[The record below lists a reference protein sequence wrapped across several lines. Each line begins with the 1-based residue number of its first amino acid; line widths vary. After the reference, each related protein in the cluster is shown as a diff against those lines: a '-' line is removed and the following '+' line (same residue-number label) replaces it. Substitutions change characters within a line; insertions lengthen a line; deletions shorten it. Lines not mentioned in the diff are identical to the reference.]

1 LNNNDTP
8 AVNDDTA
15 DKEEEVSVSMP
26 AVEKEEGSENVTDTI
41 VESVIPT
48 KDEGVN
54 TAIVETEVV
63 TAEQP
68 PPIIDSPSEEELL
81 AEMHAISNK
90 SASTNRFDEVQEE
103 EKVEESESE
112 SPSTSDIGDSVG
124 AATDETKTE
133 EKRIVLPPLGGRKKK
148 SINTDEE
155 EELPPWKQKGAKTT
169 TIPDSSTPDAV
180 LDPFQNAMLE
190 EDNINDDTKKKDD
203 ITPPEED
210 SKVIDKSSEDETTT
224 NQEATTVEEKEPTG
238 EDKKGITSVL
248 PQTFVG
254 DRGGVAEDA
263 ELLAEL
269 RAISSGNS
277 FDEGDTNKSSDE
289 VNTDSQAPTDNN
301 DVQVISE
308 KKKVEDDV
316 PKLNSTPPTNPLP
329 PWKQMKNKPVM
340 KNEVDIIMA
349 APVPP
354 EKSGSEEECAAES
367 QNENSTAIDDS
378 TIHKD
383 EQQEVHTGIKANL
396 PNTFKGD
403 RGGSAEDAD
412 LLAELRAISNQS
424 LSNRF
429 DSEEKNEESDIV
441 SHSPAPTDS
450 TKEITTVETQDDKSE
465 SKPLPP
471 WKRPKKK
478 KVDVSNDFDVVVAA
492 APPPHH
498 TSNVVP
504 ANEEQI
510 ITDIPEE
517 SNKGI
522 KSSLPNTFKG
532 DRGGDAEDAALLAEL
547 RAISMQ
553 SSSNRFDG
561 DDTVSDDIICPIEEK
576 KDIPPQKKLVE
587 PTKTEEVSSLP
598 PWKRPK
604 AKKKAE
610 VEVDIVIEAPSKVVP
625 EKIKTQNDDTINNDN
640 SAPTLDEEKKGSIV
654 KSNLPNTFKGDRGG
668 SAEDADLLAELKA
681 ISMQSSSSRF
691 DGGDNIDATGISE
704 VDDAHKKVG
713 VPSSGK
719 VSTKTSSKVETT
731 SLPPWKQP
739 KKKNVETS
747 SSFDVVVAAP
757 PQPTSQPND
766 SDAVVPTV
774 QGNDALNT
782 NVGIKSNLP
791 NTFKGERGGSAED
804 ADLLAELRAISNQSS
819 SNRFDS
825 ENQNEGSDPTDS
837 IKETKEA
844 NTVDEKPES
853 KPLPPWKRP
862 KKKIPTN
869 DAFEV
874 VAAAPPHPAAAP
886 SEANNEDDIDEDD
899 DEAFFPNV
907 VESNDNTVVP
917 LKEEGMGIAK
927 SSNLPNT
934 FKGDRGGAAEDA
946 DLLAELR
953 AISNQSSSNRFDNN
967 NNNEDQGVDDS
978 VVLAEKVVPAPKM
991 AEVSS
996 SLPPWKRPKAKKNS
1010 EVEVDVVIAAPEK
1023 SETAISSGF
1032 AEEQKAEVNIKGITS
1047 NLPNTFKGDRGGA
1060 AEDADLLA
1068 ELRAIS
1074 MQSSS
1079 NRFDGTDNDEGEATN
1094 VVTEKKAPPPPR
1106 SKPLPETS
1114 SKAETTSLPPWKRPK
1129 KKKADTNNAFDV
1141 VVAAP
1146 PQPTSQ
1152 PNASSAVVVEKDAN
1166 TLPPPAADEKK
1177 MGIAKS
1183 NLSNTFKGDRGGSA
1197 EDADLLA
1204 ELRAI
1209 SMQSSSNRFTNGSEE
1224 TSDMPS
1230 EPNAK
1235 GTIDTVKE
1243 NKSISDSI
1251 APPPPNHQ
1259 PARSFNQGS
1268 TSMSTDPFNLGA
1280 SSMPSAAASSS
1291 SDEINITLEG
1301 LDESLKSSNWQ
1312 IRKAS
1317 YLFLHERILSLSPGS
1332 ENSLSYS
1339 VVYTSLDQAV
1349 INALKDKNA
1358 GALDAALTFSNTYA
1372 DRCEGACTDDAASQI
1387 MTALLKGSAFSSA
1400 RKGTQTSTEELVLK
1414 LIEVSPEG
1422 SSIINTVFDLI
1433 NEHGLKSR
1441 KPKMVI
1447 FSATLIMKSV
1457 QSFGA
1462 NMLPIKTLMASS
1474 ESLVAHANA
1483 QAREIGIQ
1491 LLAEICRS
1499 LGGSTKGPVQSL
1511 VDQLKKAQQSQLD
1524 SLLEAQPSATSP
1536 SRRLRCKSG
1545 EQASTQAPE
1554 EMLAALQKS
1563 VFADRAAVNLLQA
1576 LAKTCYKESIKLPK
1590 WSEKV
1595 AALDALIEAGGEQ
1608 PYKLCPPSS
1617 SINYTPLIR
1626 ELKELLAHT
1635 HFAVCSK
1642 ALAALGMLAEGVGEE
1657 LYGNFRPLIPT
1668 LVTLFK
1674 DKKVIKAVSSCLDQM
1689 FGSVFSF
1696 EHLLDSKESLPTS
1709 LDEKKQKNAL
1719 VRKNVL
1725 EYLARCVKT
1734 SQSDSCGTR
1743 GDLTSAYAEGLS
1755 KLACEKLKDSDATT
1769 RKAATDVLLAL
1780 LSCKDA
1786 SVVSATEKY
1795 TSKLETTNPRA
1806 FKSLK
1811 LASNG
1816 GKSKTTARPQTAPA
1830 STKATSKSELSSKGN
1845 VSKRPTKTAIRAS
1858 PKPHPSQGSDDIG
1871 GDDKTL
1877 PSFEESVEKLSSLS
1891 IAKWGDS
1898 IDDEG
1903 VLAGKCKLFV
1913 ASVVLLIV
1921 SC

>member
-1 LNNNDTP
+1 
-8 AVNDDTA
+8 
-15 DKEEEVSVSMP
+15 MP
-26 AVEKEEGSENVTDTI
+26 AADNEESKNVEGTVADNII
-41 VESVIPT
+41 VDSVLPT
-48 KDEGVN
+48 KGDN
-54 TAIVETEVV
+54 TNIVETEVV

-68 PPIIDSPSEEELL
+68 PPITDSPSEEELL
-81 AEMHAISNK
+81 AEMHAISIK

-103 EKVEESESE
+103 EKVEESES
-112 SPSTSDIGDSVG
+112 PSTSDIGDTAVV
-124 AATDETKTE
+124 ATTDESKTE
-133 EKRIVLPPLGGRKKK
+133 EKRIVLPPLGGKKK
-148 SINTDEE
+148 SINTDEEE

-169 TIPDSSTPDAV
+169 TIFPDSSTDAV
-180 LDPFQNAMLE
+180 LDPFQNAIMLE
-190 EDNINDDTKKKDD
+190 EDNIIDNDSKKKDD

-210 SKVIDKSSEDETTT
+210 SKVIDKSSEDETST
-224 NQEATTVEEKEPTG
+224 NQEAATVEEKEPTG
-238 EDKKGITSVL
+238 EDKKGIVSDL
-248 PQTFVG
+248 PKTFVG

-269 RAISSGNS
+269 RAISSGNR
-277 FDEGDTNKSSDE
+277 FDGGDTDKSSDE
-289 VNTDSQAPTDNN
+289 VNTDSQTPTNNN
-301 DVQVISE
+301 DGQVISE

-316 PKLNSTPPTNPLP
+316 PQLKSTPPTNPLP
-329 PWKQMKNKPVM
+329 PWKQKKNKSVM
-340 KNEVDIIMA
+340 KNEVDIIVA
-349 APVPP
+349 APVP
-354 EKSGSEEECAAES
+354 KNSGSEEECAAES
-367 QNENSTAIDDS
+367 QNVNSTAIDDS
-378 TIHKD
+378 TIDKD
-383 EQQEVHTGIKANL
+383 EQKELHTGIMTNL

-424 LSNRF
+424 
-429 DSEEKNEESDIV
+429 
-441 SHSPAPTDS
+441 
-450 TKEITTVETQDDKSE
+450 
-465 SKPLPP
+465 
-471 WKRPKKK
+471 
-478 KVDVSNDFDVVVAA
+478 
-492 APPPHH
+492 
-498 TSNVVP
+498 
-504 ANEEQI
+504 
-510 ITDIPEE
+510 
-517 SNKGI
+517 
-522 KSSLPNTFKG
+522 
-532 DRGGDAEDAALLAEL
+532 
-547 RAISMQ
+547 
-553 SSSNRFDG
+553 
-561 DDTVSDDIICPIEEK
+561 DTVSDDIICPIEEK
-576 KDIPPQKKLVE
+576 KDIPPPKKLVE

-610 VEVDIVIEAPSKVVP
+610 VEVDVVIAAPSKVP
-625 EKIKTQNDDTINNDN
+625 EKIETQNDDLINNDK
-640 SAPTLDEEKKGSIV
+640 SKPALEENHMGM
-654 KSNLPNTFKGDRGG
+654 KSSLPNTFKGDRGG

-681 ISMQSSSSRF
+681 ISNQSSSSRF
-691 DGGDNIDATGISE
+691 DGGDNNDATGVSE
-704 VDDAHKKVG
+704 VDDVQKKV
-713 VPSSGK
+713 VPTSK
-719 VSTKTSSKVETT
+719 VSTETSSKAETT
-731 SLPPWKQP
+731 TLPPWKQP
-739 KKKNVETS
+739 KKKKNAETS
-747 SSFDVVVAAP
+747 SSFDVVVAP
-757 PQPTSQPND
+757 PPKPTSQPND

-774 QGNDALNT
+774 QGNEVLNT

-791 NTFKGERGGSAED
+791 
-804 ADLLAELRAISNQSS
+804 
-819 SNRFDS
+819 
-825 ENQNEGSDPTDS
+825 
-837 IKETKEA
+837 
-844 NTVDEKPES
+844 
-853 KPLPPWKRP
+853 
-862 KKKIPTN
+862 
-869 DAFEV
+869 
-874 VAAAPPHPAAAP
+874 
-886 SEANNEDDIDEDD
+886 
-899 DEAFFPNV
+899 
-907 VESNDNTVVP
+907 
-917 LKEEGMGIAK
+917 
-927 SSNLPNT
+927 
-934 FKGDRGGAAEDA
+934 
-946 DLLAELR
+946 
-953 AISNQSSSNRFDNN
+953 
-967 NNNEDQGVDDS
+967 
-978 VVLAEKVVPAPKM
+978 
-991 AEVSS
+991 
-996 SLPPWKRPKAKKNS
+996 
-1010 EVEVDVVIAAPEK
+1010 
-1023 SETAISSGF
+1023 
-1032 AEEQKAEVNIKGITS
+1032 
-1047 NLPNTFKGDRGGA
+1047 
-1060 AEDADLLA
+1060 
-1068 ELRAIS
+1068 
-1074 MQSSS
+1074 
-1079 NRFDGTDNDEGEATN
+1079 
-1094 VVTEKKAPPPPR
+1094 
-1106 SKPLPETS
+1106 
-1114 SKAETTSLPPWKRPK
+1114 
-1129 KKKADTNNAFDV
+1129 
-1141 VVAAP
+1141 
-1146 PQPTSQ
+1146 
-1152 PNASSAVVVEKDAN
+1152 
-1166 TLPPPAADEKK
+1166 
-1177 MGIAKS
+1177 
-1183 NLSNTFKGDRGGSA
+1183 NTFKGDRGGSA

-1209 SMQSSSNRFTNGSEE
+1209 SMQSSSNRFDSEDQNEESHIVSHSTGPDSTKEVTTVETQDDKSQNKQPLPPWKRPQKKIPTHDAFEVVVAAPPPPAAAPLEANNEDGIDEDDDEAFFPNVVESNDNTVVPLKEEEMGIAKSSNLPNTFKGDRGGAAEDAALLAELRAISNQSSSNRFDNTNNEDQGADGNAVLEEKVVPPPEKVEVSSLPPWKRPKAKKKAEVEVDVVIAAPEKSETQNEVKAISSDVVEEQKAEVNIKSITCNLPNTFKGDRGGAAEDADLLAELRAISIQSSSNRFDGTDNDDAEATNVVTEKKAAPPPRSKPSTETSSKAETSSLPPWKRPKKKKADVNNAFDVVVAAAPPQPTSQSNASNAVVVEKDANTLPSPAVDEKKMGIAKSDLPNTFKGDRGGSAEDAALLAELRAISMQSSSNRFANGSEE
-1224 TSDMPS
+1224 TSNNSVVPS
-1230 EPNAK
+1230 EPFNAK
-1235 GTIDTVKE
+1235 IPSDNTVKE
-1243 NKSISDSI
+1243 NKSISDSNVTSL
-1251 APPPPNHQ
+1251 PHQ
-1259 PARSFNQGS
+1259 PASSFNQGS
-1268 TSMSTDPFNLGA
+1268 TSISTDPFNLGT

-1317 YLFLHERILSLSPGS
+1317 YLFLHERILSLSTGS

-1339 VVYTSLDQAV
+1339 VVYASLDQAV

-1358 GALDAALTFSNTYA
+1358 GALDAALTFSITYA

-1545 EQASTQAPE
+1545 EEASTQAPE
-1554 EMLAALQKS
+1554 DVLAALQKS

-1576 LAKTCYKESIKLPK
+1576 LTKTCYKESIKLPK

-1617 SINYTPLIR
+1617 SVNYTPLIR

-1642 ALAALGMLAEGVGEE
+1642 SLAALGMLAEGVGEE

-1668 LVTLFK
+1668 LVALFK
-1674 DKKVIKAVSSCLDQM
+1674 DKKVIRAVSSCLDQM
-1689 FGSVFSF
+1689 FGNVFSF
-1696 EHLLDSKESLPTS
+1696 EHLLDSKESLPAS

-1769 RKAATDVLLAL
+1769 RKAATDALLAL
-1780 LSCKDA
+1780 LGCKDA

-1795 TSKLETTNPRA
+1795 TSKLESTNPRA

-1830 STKATSKSELSSKGN
+1830 STKASSKSELSSKGN
-1845 VSKRPTKTAIRAS
+1845 VSKRPTKTAIRAP
-1858 PKPHPSQGSDDIG
+1858 PKPHSGQGSDESG

-1903 VLAGKCKLFV
+1903 VLAGIQCK
-1913 ASVVLLIV
+1913 
-1921 SC
+1921 